1 MPSPERVY
9 QGSIRAFSFVFVALG
24 IVLLATTLISGGGP
38 LSVGTLLGVIFIA
51 VGAGR
56 LWISSRVGR

>member
-9 QGSIRAFSFVFVALG
+9 QGSVRAFSFVFVALG
-24 IVLLATTLISGGGP
+24 LVLLAITLASGGGP
-38 LSVGTLLGVIFIA
+38 LSLGTVLGVVFVA

-56 LWISSRVGR
+56 LWISSRMSR